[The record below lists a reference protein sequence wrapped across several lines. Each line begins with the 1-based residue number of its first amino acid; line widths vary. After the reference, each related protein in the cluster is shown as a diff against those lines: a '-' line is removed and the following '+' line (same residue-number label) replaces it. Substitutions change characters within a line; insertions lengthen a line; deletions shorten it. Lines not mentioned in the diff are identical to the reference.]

1 MTHEHAIH
9 RPWVKARVSQ
19 GAREAA
25 RRLCALFQHD
35 RQLVQGLNA
44 AQQRLAVATERLIVG
59 LPPEALRAIL
69 GPGGPDLALQA
80 RRPAVLE
87 DEHPVSALEDVGS
100 AIRAAFVDYENI
112 AERRRRLAVE
122 VGEETVALVR
132 ELAVVGWREHEARAA
147 DVWRLAGIPAGRR
160 AMRGGSP
167 LRRLSVA
174 VAALALAALAVT
186 LLEGTPG
193 RVPGIALGSRVLLHA
208 ERAIALFAVAIAT
221 LTVLAQA
228 SRGRLP
234 TDLSTSGLRYEAEA
248 ADDAAAAVSRLQ
260 EQLDDLSETVAV
272 LAEHLDAFG
281 RRP

>member
-1 MTHEHAIH
+1 
-9 RPWVKARVSQ
+9 
-19 GAREAA
+19 
-25 RRLCALFQHD
+25 
-35 RQLVQGLNA
+35 
-44 AQQRLAVATERLIVG
+44 
-59 LPPEALRAIL
+59 
-69 GPGGPDLALQA
+69 
-80 RRPAVLE
+80 
-87 DEHPVSALEDVGS
+87 
-100 AIRAAFVDYENI
+100 
-112 AERRRRLAVE
+112 
-122 VGEETVALVR
+122 
-132 ELAVVGWREHEARAA
+132 
-147 DVWRLAGIPAGRR
+147 
-160 AMRGGSP
+160 
-167 LRRLSVA
+167 

-234 TDLSTSGLRYEAEA
+234 TDLSKSGLRYEAEA

-272 LAEHLDAFG
+272 LAEQLDAFG